1 MALDRR
7 TDSSSVVT
15 ERNADYTD
23 EDTGRGTDMIMK
35 INNFS
40 STCFS
45 FLSDLEKWS
54 AKLENKEDTSKIR
67 ERKGYKTVIQQI
79 GKSNNLK
86 K

>member
-1 MALDRR
+1 
-7 TDSSSVVT
+7 
-15 ERNADYTD
+15 
-23 EDTGRGTDMIMK
+23 MK

-67 ERKGYKTVIQQI
+67 ERKGYKTFSHPADWEIE
-79 GKSNNLK
+79 
-86 K
+86 